1 MDTINTNSIYQTI
14 MRRRDVRGEFTGDPI
29 PPPLLLRL
37 LGAAHAAPSVGLTQ
51 PWDFIVVESR
61 TTRERFRQHV
71 LAERETFAATLA
83 LERAARFAPIKIEGI
98 LESSVGVV
106 VTYDSTRG
114 APDVLGRHAIAD
126 AGLYSTCLAIENLWL
141 AATAE
146 GYGVGWVSFYR
157 ESFLRHLLGI
167 PDHVRPVAWLCVG
180 PVSRLQDEPDL
191 ERLGWRERRP
201 LDAATHLEHW

>member
-1 MDTINTNSIYQTI
+1 MDTISTSIYQTI

-29 PPPLLLRL
+29 PPSVLLRL

-114 APDVLGRHAIAD
+114 APDVLGRHAIAE

-157 ESFLRHLLGI
+157 EPFLRDLLGI

>member
-1 MDTINTNSIYQTI
+1 MDTISTNSIYQTI

-29 PPPLLLRL
+29 PPSVLLRL

-71 LAERETFAATLA
+71 LAERQTFAATLA

-167 PDHVRPVAWLCVG
+167 PEHVRPVAWLCVG
-180 PVSRLQDEPDL
+180 AVSRLQDEPDL

>member
-1 MDTINTNSIYQTI
+1 MDTISTNSIYQTI

-29 PPPLLLRL
+29 PPSVLLRL

-114 APDVLGRHAIAD
+114 APDVLGRHAIAE

-157 ESFLRHLLGI
+157 EPFLRDLLGI

>member
-1 MDTINTNSIYQTI
+1 MDTISTNSIYQTI

-29 PPPLLLRL
+29 PPSVLLRL

-98 LESSVGVV
+98 LESSSPTTRHEALPTCWVG
-106 VTYDSTRG
+106 TPSPKPGCT
-114 APDVLGRHAIAD
+114 P
-126 AGLYSTCLAIENLWL
+126 
-141 AATAE
+141 
-146 GYGVGWVSFYR
+146 
-157 ESFLRHLLGI
+157 
-167 PDHVRPVAWLCVG
+167 
-180 PVSRLQDEPDL
+180 PVSP
-191 ERLGWRERRP
+191 
-201 LDAATHLEHW
+201 